1 VNFPDTLI
9 IKGEYQVQPPMPFAP
24 GFEVAGE
31 AIEVGAAVT
40 QYRVGDRVMGMT
52 RSGYGGFAEEAV
64 ISAPLT
70 AAIPAA
76 MDFVTATAF
85 YSPYGTSYHAL
96 VQRGQLQAGET
107 LLVLGASG
115 GVGLAAIE
123 IGKSL
128 DARVI
133 AAASTDDKLAVAREH
148 GADELINYS
157 DEELKPRLMALTGG
171 KGVDVCFD
179 PVGGDAF
186 DVVSR
191 AMNYNGRL
199 LVVGFASGRIPS
211 LRTNLTLLKGYA
223 VVGVWWNRFL
233 LDDASANDA
242 NFEHLN
248 ALAADGK
255 LRPRVL
261 RTYPLEQVADALN
274 ALLSRRVTGK
284 LVLTVA

>member
-1 VNFPDTLI
+1 
-9 IKGEYQVQPPMPFAP
+9 
-24 GFEVAGE
+24 
-31 AIEVGAAVT
+31 
-40 QYRVGDRVMGMT
+40 
-52 RSGYGGFAEEAV
+52 
-64 ISAPLT
+64 
-70 AAIPAA
+70 
-76 MDFVTATAF
+76 
-85 YSPYGTSYHAL
+85 
-96 VQRGQLQAGET
+96 
-107 LLVLGASG
+107 
-115 GVGLAAIE
+115 
-123 IGKSL
+123 
-128 DARVI
+128 
-133 AAASTDDKLAVAREH
+133 
-148 GADELINYS
+148 
-157 DEELKPRLMALTGG
+157 
-171 KGVDVCFD
+171 VDVCFD

-255 LRPRVL
+255 LSPRVL